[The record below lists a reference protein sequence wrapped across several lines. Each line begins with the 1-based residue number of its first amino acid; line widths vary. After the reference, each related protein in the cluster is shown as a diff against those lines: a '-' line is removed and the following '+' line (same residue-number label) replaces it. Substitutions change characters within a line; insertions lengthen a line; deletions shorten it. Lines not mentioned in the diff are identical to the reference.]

1 MLGEHVIELQEDD
14 QGRKGASV
22 NKDQDLVL
30 ARRFG
35 GGLLEQ
41 DRGRKIRGERLNWG
55 WHNRG
60 VHDRRLLSRRR
71 VPTKPKLKLIVQ
83 EAKFAEKQA

>member
-60 VHDRRLLSRRR
+60 VHDTTERHSIRPR
-71 VPTKPKLKLIVQ
+71 
-83 EAKFAEKQA
+83 

>member
-1 MLGEHVIELQEDD
+1 VLGEHVIELQEYD

-41 DRGRKIRGERLNWG
+41 DRGREIRGERLNWG
-55 WHNRG
+55 CHDRR
-60 VHDRRLLSRRR
+60 VHDRRPLSRRR
-71 VPTKPKLKLIVQ
+71 VPTKPKLKVVVH